1 MRKLMS
7 LLMMIALCVACNKN
21 ANIDNN
27 GLWPEPVVVNPATL
41 VIDMK
46 EGNSATFSTSEPSYI
61 SSIFLWGESLN
72 IDESEI
78 LGWREEDNAI
88 LVWTCRDKETEV
100 PYTHS
105 SDWYDIEQID
115 DSNYKVTIGDISEE
129 RHISLYLES
138 RTNPREPA
146 EFDIIINPA

>member
-21 ANIDNN
+21 ANIDKN

-88 LVWTCRDKETEV
+88 LVWTCRDKQTQV

-129 RHISLYLES
+129 RHINLNLKS

-146 EFDIIINPA
+146 RFDIIINPA

>member
-88 LVWTCRDKETEV
+88 LVWNCRDKQTQV

-105 SDWYDIEQID
+105 FDWYEIEQID
-115 DSNYKVTIGDISEE
+115 NTNYKITLGDIDEE
-129 RHISLYLES
+129 RHIHLYLNS
-138 RTNPREPA
+138 RSNPREPA
-146 EFDIIINPA
+146 TFDITINPK

>member
-21 ANIDNN
+21 ANIDKN

-88 LVWTCRDKETEV
+88 LVWTCRDKQTEV

-105 SDWYDIEQID
+105 SDWYNIEQID
-115 DSNYKVTIGDISEE
+115 DSNYKVTIGDISEK
-129 RHISLYLES
+129 RHISLNLKS